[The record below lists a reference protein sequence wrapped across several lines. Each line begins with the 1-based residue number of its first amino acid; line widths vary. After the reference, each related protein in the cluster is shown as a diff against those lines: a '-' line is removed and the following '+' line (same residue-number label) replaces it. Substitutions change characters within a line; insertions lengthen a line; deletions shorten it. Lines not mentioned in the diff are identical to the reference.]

1 MVEQVFSRTDG
12 KMGKSIQVLKR
23 DLATLRTGRA
33 TPTLLDGIDVEAY
46 GVSTPLNQLATIS
59 TPDARTLIIQPWDK
73 SILGDIRK
81 AILKSDLGLNPAS
94 DGTSLRLMIPDPTEE
109 RRRELLKVVRKR
121 VEEAKVA
128 IRNIRRDA
136 VEEVRKLEKDKGI
149 SQDESR
155 RALDRLQKLT
165 DGFIET
171 ASEVGQSKEVE
182 IMEV

>member
-1 MVEQVFSRTDG
+1 MTEQIFSRADE
-12 KMGKSIQVLKR
+12 KMGKSIQVLRR
-23 DLATLRTGRA
+23 DLAALRTGRA
-33 TPTLLDGIDVEAY
+33 MPTLLDGIDVEAY

-73 SILGDIRK
+73 SILGDIKK
-81 AILKSDLGLNPAS
+81 AILKSDVGLNPAS
-94 DGTSLRLMIPDPTEE
+94 DGTALRLMVPDPTEE
-109 RRRELLKVVRKR
+109 RRKELVKVVRKR

-136 VEEVRKLEKDKGI
+136 VEELRKLEKDKEI
-149 SQDESR
+149 SQDENR

-165 DGFIET
+165 DGFVEM
-171 ASEVGQSKEVE
+171 ASEVGRSKEVE

>member
-1 MVEQVFSRTDG
+1 MIEQAFSRADE
-12 KMGKSIQVLKR
+12 KMGKSIQALKR

-33 TPTLLDGIDVEAY
+33 MPTLLDGIDVEAY

-59 TPDARTLIIQPWDK
+59 TPDARTLIVQPWDK

-94 DGTSLRLMIPDPTEE
+94 DGTALRLVIPDTTEE
-109 RRRELLKVVRKR
+109 RRRELVKVVRKR

-136 VEEVRKLEKDKGI
+136 VEEVRKMEKDKEI

-165 DGFIET
+165 DGYIET